1 MSEETS
7 KPEGPSNPFHRA
19 KIEQSAPRAADE
31 LTFEELV
38 DKARERARN
47 NATKNLLKLS
57 KVEYNKMLQMIEG
70 EGFLDL
76 VTKHVENRLKAARS
90 IK

>member
-7 KPEGPSNPFHRA
+7 KTEGTANPFHRV
-19 KIEQSAPRAADE
+19 KIEQSSPRVADE

-38 DKARERARN
+38 DKALEKARN
-47 NATKNLLKLS
+47 KAAKNLLKLS